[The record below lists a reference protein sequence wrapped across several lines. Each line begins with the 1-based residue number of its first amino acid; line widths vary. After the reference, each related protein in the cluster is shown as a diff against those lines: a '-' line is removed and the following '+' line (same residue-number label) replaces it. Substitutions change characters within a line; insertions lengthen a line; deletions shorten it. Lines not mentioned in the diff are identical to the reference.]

1 VTETSTLPEE
11 RTPGHVRRARNQRR
25 VGLALLVLF
34 VAAGALGTFGTR
46 TGTKMASAAGYTVT
60 VTHPAISRPGHA
72 IRYEVEV
79 KRPGGFDGPIRMRFS
94 SAYFDLFDENSFG
107 PAAESETTTGAYDI
121 YEFAPPPGDTF
132 IVSSDTRIEPARQR
146 GEKGEVSVLDDAG
159 RPVVTV
165 QYRTRIFP

>member
-1 VTETSTLPEE
+1 V
-11 RTPGHVRRARNQRR
+11 
-25 VGLALLVLF
+25 LLVLF
-34 VAAGALGTFGTR
+34 VVAGALGTFGTR
-46 TGTKMASAAGYTVT
+46 TGTETVSAAGYTVT

-146 GEKGEVSVLDDAG
+146 GEKGEVSVLDDSG
-159 RPVVTV
+159 QPVVTV
-165 QYRTRIFP
+165 RYRTRIFP

>member
-1 VTETSTLPEE
+1 MTTTSTLPEPRSAE
-11 RTPGHVRRARNQRR
+11 HVRRARNQRR
-25 VGLALLVLF
+25 IGLAVLVLF
-34 VAAGALGTFGTR
+34 VLAGAAGTFGTR
-46 TGTKMASAAGYTVT
+46 TGESSASGGGYTVT
-60 VTHPAISRPGHA
+60 VTHPAVSRPGHA

-79 KRPGGFDGPIRMRFS
+79 TKPGGFDGPIHMRFS

-107 PAAESETTTGAYDI
+107 PAADSETTTGAYDI

-146 GEKGEVSVLDDAG
+146 GEKGEVSVLDDSG

-165 QYRTRIFP
+165 KYRTRIFP

>member
-1 VTETSTLPEE
+1 MTQTSTLPEA
-11 RTPGHVRRARNQRR
+11 RTPGEVRRARNQRR
-25 VGLALLVLF
+25 VGLVLLVLF
-34 VAAGALGTFGTR
+34 VLAGALGTFGTR
-46 TGTKMASAAGYTVT
+46 TGTDSASAAGYTVT
-60 VTHPAISRPGHA
+60 VTHPAVSRPGHA

-107 PAAESETTTGAYDI
+107 PAADSETTTGAYDI

-146 GEKGEVSVLDDAG
+146 GEKGEVSVLDDSG

-165 QYRTRIFP
+165 TYRTRIFP